1 MPMPI
6 VVGTRIVFRWSI
18 GADCEQHTHFNFR
31 LHFDAHFRA
40 WRVKTSGE
48 VGSKRFPNLPCVVL
62 DALTH
67 GGDHHAGPVSSLQ
80 GERR

>member
-1 MPMPI
+1 MSKCI
-6 VVGTRIVFRWSI
+6 AVHATRVFIRSI
-18 GADCEQHTHFNFR
+18 GDECAQHTHFNFFLNR
-31 LHFDAHFRA
+31 YAHFRA

-48 VGSKRFPNLPCVVL
+48 VGSEQFRDLPCAVL